1 MFAVKEHHV
10 DVIEMLLSSCN
21 PLECEQ
27 LCVPQNQV
35 SLLVMVWWIRLP
47 GLIISTESHEWSISG
62 CSKW

>member
-35 SLLVMVWWIRLP
+35 SLLV
-47 GLIISTESHEWSISG
+47 WSG
-62 CSKW
+62 G